1 MTKIYPDLYQLT
13 YVMERADISVH
24 QYLLMTEEPILVQI
38 GAIPEAKEIL
48 SEVKELLGE
57 QPLKYLL
64 ISHFEADECGG
75 VTLAIKEYPDLTC
88 VCSRTTAEQLLGFD
102 LAKNIKI
109 MEHGEKLV
117 GNDFELQA
125 IEYPSEMHMQ
135 QGLVF
140 TENKRNIFFSAD
152 LMFAFGKNHGQV
164 IQSSWADAVENSGA
178 KRLPS
183 VEMQKKVTEHL
194 KAICPAF
201 VASGHGPCM
210 KIIA

>member
-13 YVMERADISVH
+13 YVMEEADISVH
-24 QYLLMTEEPILVQI
+24 QYLLMTEEPILMQI
-38 GAIPEAKEIL
+38 GAIPEAKAIL
-48 SEVKELLGE
+48 SGVKELLGE

-75 VTLAIKEYPDLTC
+75 VNLAIKEYPDLTC
-88 VCSRTTAEQLLGFD
+88 VCSETTAEQLLGFD

-109 MEHGEKLV
+109 MKHGEKLV

-125 IEYPSEMHMQ
+125 IEYPSEMHML

-140 TENKRNIFFSAD
+140 TENKRNIFFSSD
-152 LMFAFGKNHGQV
+152 LMFKFGKNHGQV
-164 IQSSWADAVENSGA
+164 IQRNWPDAVENSGA

-183 VEMQKKVTEHL
+183 VEQQKMVTEHL
-194 KAICPAF
+194 KAISPAF
-201 VASGHGPCM
+201 VAAGHGPCM
-210 KIIA
+210 EIIT